1 MALIQMFNVYS
12 VPSHPYYLDAIDGK
26 SFGNFFIKTIPLF
39 GISYNRSHWWNHY
52 HKCAIIVCENIALE
66 SKRAAKPKRERN
78 WEMKRKSRERDGEME
93 REREW
98 EMCKEH
104 VVCQYRTF
112 SIYSHDI
119 RVHTETL
126 KMHVYLSIHRNDDVH
141 VSFPTSV
148 RQISIS
154 RINLFVCAKCFS
166 WIFHIW
172 TWTRQNELVFFNY
185 LVLKLLFV
193 WHLANKWN

>member
-1 MALIQMFNVYS
+1 MVKSHRKREKMQIIVSFQCEANFRLTWCFGSIQEFAARCHGTHTNVQCIFS

-93 REREW
+93 RERE
-98 EMCKEH
+98 
-104 VVCQYRTF
+104 
-112 SIYSHDI
+112 
-119 RVHTETL
+119 RV
-126 KMHVYLSIHRNDDVH
+126 RDVQRARCM
-141 VSFPTSV
+141 P
-148 RQISIS
+148 ISNVL
-154 RINLFVCAKCFS
+154 NLFPRHSCSYRNIEDACLSVDPSKWWCSCFISNFCAPDFD
-166 WIFHIW
+166 
-172 TWTRQNELVFFNY
+172 
-185 LVLKLLFV
+185 
-193 WHLANKWN
+193 

>member
-1 MALIQMFNVYS
+1 MVKSHRKREKMQIIVSFQCEANFRLTWCFGSIQEFAARCHGTHTNVQCIFS

-93 REREW
+93 RERES
-98 EMCKEH
+98 E
-104 VVCQYRTF
+104 R
-112 SIYSHDI
+112 
-119 RVHTETL
+119 
-126 KMHVYLSIHRNDDVH
+126 
-141 VSFPTSV
+141 
-148 RQISIS
+148 
-154 RINLFVCAKCFS
+154 CAKSTLYANIERSQFIPTTFVFIPKHWRCMSICRSIEMMMFM
-166 WIFHIW
+166 FHFQLLCA
-172 TWTRQNELVFFNY
+172 RFRLVE
-185 LVLKLLFV
+185 
-193 WHLANKWN
+193 